1 MGATPESHVDH
12 AAMKE
17 AVTAMATVVSQLNER
32 KRAVENEDRLRVLQ
46 GAIDFSPFGEVRRV
60 RISCM
65 PQTGH

>member
-46 GAIDFSPFGEVRRV
+46 GAIDFSPFGEVCRV